1 MSAAHTALVIGGGI
15 AGPVAATALT
25 MAGPLPLS
33 WAIGLIPLALAL
45 GFYVAVWVRTGS
57 PNKRR

>member
-1 MSAAHTALVIGGGI
+1 VGTGELTIDVLKQP
-15 AGPVAATALT
+15 GP
-25 MAGPLPLS
+25 PLPLS

-57 PNKRR
+57 PSKRR

>member
-1 MSAAHTALVIGGGI
+1 LEARCLPWPG
-15 AGPVAATALT
+15 AGTGELT
-25 MAGPLPLS
+25 IDVLKQPGPPLALS